1 MDHLSLFWV
10 TPNREKYLKAIETDF
25 FQRIYRSL
33 KDGTLSLPPIPDVV
47 VKLQQVCNSPN
58 TTVRDVSTLLLDDA
72 TLTAAVIRS
81 ANSAVFSPRTN
92 RPCHD
97 INMAVSRLGIQRV
110 LGIATAH
117 AIQALKNNA
126 HFSVE
131 CNGLLKKSAQAS
143 REFAS
148 TMALLCQ
155 KVKNYDDDGIAL
167 EVEKSLLIGLL
178 ADIGIY
184 SAVKAYQQYSNEGN
198 YLDFDIAS
206 HVFYA
211 VSKEASRFILKSW
224 GFDLDF
230 VEVSLNRH
238 IRRTGE
244 DITYLDVAKMA
255 NHLLM
260 FRANDEDIDDHDVEI
275 TLAGAEALYELSNLN
290 ETDFRHQLSGIINN
304 CGF

>member
-10 TPNREKYLKAIETDF
+10 SPDRDKYLKAIETDF
-25 FQRIYRSL
+25 FQRVYRSL
-33 KDGTLSLPPIPDVV
+33 KDGTLELPPIPDVV
-47 VKLQQVCNSPN
+47 LELQRICNQPN
-58 TTVRDVSTLLLDDA
+58 TTVRDVSVLLLDDA
-72 TLTAAVIRS
+72 SLTAAVVRS
-81 ANSAVFSPRTN
+81 ANSAVFSPRNN

-117 AIQALKNNA
+117 AIQTLKNNSP
-126 HFSVE
+126 FSHE
-131 CNGLLKKSAQAS
+131 CNALLKKSAISS
-143 REFAS
+143 REFGS
-148 TMALLCQ
+148 TMALICQ
-155 KVKNYDDDGIAL
+155 RVRSYDDENLYL

-184 SAVKAYQQYSNEGN
+184 SAVKEFHTYTEEGN

-206 HVFYA
+206 HVFFT

-230 VEVSLNRH
+230 IEVSSNRA
-238 IRRTGE
+238 IRKPSE
-244 DITYLDVAKMA
+244 EVSYLDIAKMA
-255 NHLLM
+255 NHLLL
-260 FRANDEDIDDHDVEI
+260 FRANNEEIEEHDVEI

-290 ETDFRHQLSGIINN
+290 ESEFRHQLSNIIDN

>member
-10 TPNREKYLKAIETDF
+10 NPSRDKHLKAIETDF
-25 FQRIYRSL
+25 FQRVYRSL
-33 KDGTLSLPPIPDVV
+33 KDGTLELPPIPDVV
-47 VKLQQVCNSPN
+47 LKLQRVCYVQTS
-58 TTVRDVSTLLLDDA
+58 TVKDVSTLLLDDA
-72 TLTAAVIRS
+72 TLTAAVIRA
-81 ANSAVFSPRTN
+81 ANSAIFSPRTN

-117 AIQALKNNA
+117 AIQTLKTSSP
-126 HFSVE
+126 FSEE
-131 CNGLLKKSAQAS
+131 CNALLKKSATSS

-155 KVKNYDDDGIAL
+155 KVKKYDDTHCEL
-167 EVEKSLLIGLL
+167 EVEKALLIGLL

-184 SAVKAYQQYSNEGN
+184 SAVNAFQHYTDEGN

-206 HVFYA
+206 HVFYS

-230 VEVSLNRH
+230 IEVSTNRR
-238 IRRTGE
+238 IRRE
-244 DITYLDVAKMA
+244 VDDVTYLNLATMA
-255 NHLLM
+255 NHLLL
-260 FRANDEDIDDHDVEI
+260 FRANDDAIDDHNVEI

-290 ETDFRHQLSGIINN
+290 DADFRLQLNGIINN

>member
-10 TPNREKYLKAIETDF
+10 NPNRDKYLKAIESDF
-25 FQRIYRSL
+25 FHRVYRSI
-33 KDGTLSLPPIPDVV
+33 KDNTLELPPIPDVV
-47 VKLQQVCNSPN
+47 LKLQQVCHSPN
-58 TTVRDVSTLLLDDA
+58 TRVRDVSTLLLDDA
-72 TLTAAVIRS
+72 TLAAAVIRS

-110 LGIATAH
+110 LGLATAH
-117 AIQALKNNA
+117 AIQSLKNNS
-126 HFSVE
+126 HFSKE
-131 CNGLLKKSAQAS
+131 CNALLKQSALAS

-155 KVKNYDDDGIAL
+155 KVKSYDDDMIAL
-167 EVEKSLLIGLL
+167 EVEKALLIGLL

-184 SAVKAYQQYSNEGN
+184 SAIKAYQEYSDEGN
-198 YLDFDIAS
+198 YLDFEIAS
-206 HVFYA
+206 HVFYS
-211 VSKEASRFILKSW
+211 VSKEASRFILKNW
-224 GFDLDF
+224 GFDADF
-230 VEVSLNRH
+230 IEVSLNRR
-238 IRRTGE
+238 IRKSTE
-244 DITYLDVAKMA
+244 DVTYLDVAKMA

-260 FRANDEDIDDHDVEI
+260 FRAKDEDIDEHEVEI

-290 ETDFRHQLSGIINN
+290 EREFRHQINNIVNN

>member
-10 TPNREKYLKAIETDF
+10 SPSRDKYLNAIESDF
-25 FQRIYRSL
+25 FQRVYQSL
-33 KDGTLSLPPIPDVV
+33 KDGTLELPPIPDVV
-47 VKLQQVCNSPN
+47 VKLQRACNQPN
-58 TTVRDVSTLLLDDA
+58 TTVRDISTLLLDDA
-72 TLTAAVIRS
+72 SLAAAVIRS
-81 ANSAVFSPRTN
+81 ANSAVFSPRNN

-117 AIQALKNNA
+117 AIQTLKNNSP
-126 HFSVE
+126 FSHE
-131 CNGLLKKSAQAS
+131 CNALLKRSATAS
-143 REFAS
+143 REFGS
-148 TMALLCQ
+148 TMALICQ
-155 KVKNYDDDGIAL
+155 RVRSYDDENLHL

-184 SAVKAYQQYSNEGN
+184 SAVKAFHTYIDEGN

-206 HVFYA
+206 HVFFS
-211 VSKEASRFILKSW
+211 VSKEASSFILKSW

-230 VEVSLNRH
+230 IEVSSNRQMRKSSHGVSYLN
-238 IRRTGE
+238 I
-244 DITYLDVAKMA
+244 AKMA
-255 NHLLM
+255 NHLLL
-260 FRANDEDIDDHDVEI
+260 FRTENTEIEEHDVEI

-290 ETDFRHQLSGIINN
+290 DTDFHHQLNNIIDN

>member
-10 TPNREKYLKAIETDF
+10 NPSRDKHLKAIETDF
-25 FQRIYRSL
+25 FQRVYRSL
-33 KDGTLSLPPIPDVV
+33 KDGTLELPPIPDVV
-47 VKLQQVCNSPN
+47 LKLQRVCFAQTS
-58 TTVRDVSTLLLDDA
+58 TVKDVSTLLLDDA
-72 TLTAAVIRS
+72 TLTAAVIRA
-81 ANSAVFSPRTN
+81 ANSAIFSPRTN

-117 AIQALKNNA
+117 AIQTLKTSSP
-126 HFSVE
+126 FSEE
-131 CNGLLKKSAQAS
+131 CNALLKKSATSS

-155 KVKNYDDDGIAL
+155 KVKKYDETHREL
-167 EVEKSLLIGLL
+167 EVEKALLIGLL

-184 SAVKAYQQYSNEGN
+184 SAVKAFQHYTDEGN

-206 HVFYA
+206 HVFYS

-230 VEVSLNRH
+230 IEVSTNHR
-238 IRRTGE
+238 IRRE
-244 DITYLDVAKMA
+244 VDDVTYLNLATMA
-255 NHLLM
+255 NHLLL
-260 FRANDEDIDDHDVEI
+260 FRANDDAIDDHDVEI

-290 ETDFRHQLSGIINN
+290 DADFRVELNGIINN

>member
-10 TPNREKYLKAIETDF
+10 SPDRNMHLKAIESDF
-25 FQRIYRSL
+25 FQRIYRSI
-33 KDGTLSLPPIPDVV
+33 KNGTLALPPIPDVV
-47 VKLQQVCNSPN
+47 VKLQRVCNEHS
-58 TTVRDVSTLLLDDA
+58 TTIRDVAAVLLDDA

-92 RPCHD
+92 RPCLD
-97 INMAVSRLGIQRV
+97 INMAVSRLGIKRV

-117 AIQALKNNA
+117 AIQMLKNESAFDVNCNA
-126 HFSVE
+126 I
-131 CNGLLKKSAQAS
+131 LKKSAVSS

-155 KVKNYDDDGIAL
+155 RVRSYDEEHHWL
-167 EVEKSLLIGLL
+167 EVEKALLIGLL

-184 SAVKAYQQYSNEGN
+184 SAVKAYQQYTDEGN
-198 YLDFDIAS
+198 YLDFNIAS
-206 HVFYA
+206 HVFFSL
-211 VSKEASRFILKSW
+211 SKETSRFILESW
-224 GFDLDF
+224 GFDVDF
-230 VEVSLNRH
+230 EEVSINKR
-238 IRRTGE
+238 IRNADE
-244 DITYLDVAKMA
+244 DVTYLDLARMA

-260 FRANDEDIDDHDVEI
+260 FRAKDDDIDEHEVEI

-290 ETDFRHQLSGIINN
+290 EADFRHQLDNIINN